1 MRAGKGFVLFITNE
15 DMNAIIKII
24 KSLEDSGVLV
34 DEVTETVKHQ
44 IKKQGSGFLVKVAP
58 LAASLV
64 HAVISSEVKGVRGRG
79 VR

>member
-44 IKKQGSGFLVKVAP
+44 IKKTRKWISDKSGTF
-58 LAASLV
+58 SRF
-64 HAVISSEVKGVRGRG
+64 ISACSNFFRSKRCKGKRS
-79 VR
+79 